1 MSDIGIAVVCT
12 TNKICAA
19 AGTAETLV
27 FCQGTITIQ
36 LAS

>member
-1 MSDIGIAVVCT
+1 MSDIASSCLH
-12 TNKICAA
+12 NQQDLAA
-19 AGTAETLV
+19 AGTAKALV